1 MPFKNIL
8 ITFVITMKEQLIK
21 IMTHF
26 NISSTRFADE
36 IGVQRSS
43 VSHILSGRNK
53 PSYDFIIKILEKYPS
68 INSLWL
74 LTGKGIMISGETDAA
89 GTAAEE
95 PVYTN
100 MRSESKEELIFETKN
115 QDKGIKQTIDDIS
128 KQLKE
133 VTNVNDLISVILLY
147 TDGTFL
153 HFKKTKDQQK

>member
-1 MPFKNIL
+1 
-8 ITFVITMKEQLIK
+8 MKDQLIK

-68 INSLWL
+68 INTLWL
-74 LTGKGIMISGETDAA
+74 LTGKGTMFSSEIKET
-89 GTAAEE
+89 GTAYEE
-95 PVYTN
+95 TAYPN
-100 MRSESKEELIFETKN
+100 KKSESNEELFFETKN
-115 QDKGIKQTIDDIS
+115 QDKEIKKATDDIS
-128 KQLKE
+128 KQIE
-133 VTNVNDLISVILLY
+133 AVTNVNDVISVILLY

-153 HFKKTKDQQK
+153 QYKK

>member
-1 MPFKNIL
+1 
-8 ITFVITMKEQLIK
+8 MKEQLIK

-26 NISSTRFADE
+26 TISSTRFADE

-74 LTGKGIMISGETDAA
+74 LTGKGTMISGETDAV

-95 PVYTN
+95 PVYAN
-100 MRSESKEELIFETKN
+100 RIAESREELIFETRN
-115 QDKGIKQTIDDIS
+115 QDKGTKQTNDDIS
-128 KQLKE
+128 NQLKE
-133 VTNVNDLISVILLY
+133 ATNVNNLISVILLY

-153 HFKKTKDQQK
+153 HFKKAKDQPQ